1 MRRETKF
8 GTLIVELLKKMAYLV
23 LILKGRGKR
32 MRGHKREEREMCH
45 CLENGERIEK
55 IEREKSYTHN
65 SNYNEIENAIPHYL

>member
-55 IEREKSYTHN
+55 FFFFFAE
-65 SNYNEIENAIPHYL
+65 